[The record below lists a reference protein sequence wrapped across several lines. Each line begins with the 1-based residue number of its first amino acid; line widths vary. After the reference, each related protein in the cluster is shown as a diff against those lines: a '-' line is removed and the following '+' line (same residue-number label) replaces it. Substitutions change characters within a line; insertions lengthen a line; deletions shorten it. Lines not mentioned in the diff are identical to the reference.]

1 MAGGCVAGGDASG
14 LAGDA
19 LVELEEESN
28 VEGISGKD
36 CDIIEVEANLA
47 EEESKVDD
55 DDDDGN
61 DEVDDDVV
69 VVDKEE
75 EEEEEEEDIGR
86 GEVVV
91 FTVLLGRKVEGP

>member
-28 VEGISGKD
+28 VEGISGKE

-69 VVDKEE
+69 VVDM
-75 EEEEEEEDIGR
+75 EEEEEDIGR

-91 FTVLLGRKVEGP
+91 VTVLLGRKVEGP

>member
-1 MAGGCVAGGDASG
+1 MAGGCVAGRDASG

-75 EEEEEEEDIGR
+75 EEEDIGR

-91 FTVLLGRKVEGP
+91 VTVLLGRKVEGP

>member
-1 MAGGCVAGGDASG
+1 VAGRDASG

-75 EEEEEEEDIGR
+75 EEEDIGR

-91 FTVLLGRKVEGP
+91 VTVLLGRKVEGP

>member
-1 MAGGCVAGGDASG
+1 VAGGDASG

-28 VEGISGKD
+28 VEGNSGKD

-55 DDDDGN
+55 DDDEGN

-75 EEEEEEEDIGR
+75 EEEDIGR

-91 FTVLLGRKVEGP
+91 VTALLGLKVEGP